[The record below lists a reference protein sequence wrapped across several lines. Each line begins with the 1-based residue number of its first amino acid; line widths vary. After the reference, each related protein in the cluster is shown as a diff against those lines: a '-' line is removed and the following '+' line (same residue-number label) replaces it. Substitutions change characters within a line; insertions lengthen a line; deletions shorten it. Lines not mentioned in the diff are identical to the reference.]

1 MLEQVFLLPF
11 FVNPYLLRFLSSKM
25 FTNVLQLGKN
35 SHVMQN
41 SFIILA
47 YNYVDLILPQNF
59 FMTISSL

>member
-1 MLEQVFLLPF
+1 
-11 FVNPYLLRFLSSKM
+11 M